1 MASPGG
7 RGRPVRLSLLLKLL
21 AAYAVPTLAL
31 FSVFAWV
38 AYDITR
44 RDLEAELG
52 RRLAGIAASTAAV
65 VRGRYLIE
73 MEPAEDE
80 PTPRVYQ
87 NTLRKLETLRG
98 ATGVARIYVFRPDGT
113 SLCDTRPGVP
123 IGHLYHEVALDRH
136 ELAKVLQPPGDSSST
151 LLFRGSDGRLY
162 KAGYAPVRASED
174 DPTIVGAL
182 RVEAPAEFFD
192 RLRQLR
198 SRLISYGAILAAVVV
213 AVTLVVA
220 ARITRPVRRLSAAA
234 ERIAGGDL
242 AAPVAA
248 IRSLST
254 PRDEIGFLAK
264 TFDEMREAL
273 RARDER
279 LQMMLAG
286 IAHEVRNPLGGIELF
301 TGILRDEIPAD
312 DERYAH
318 VKRIEKELGHLK
330 AVVSDFL
337 EYARRPKPDLR
348 ALELAPF
355 LSDVRDLALA
365 DAKSG
370 GVEIRLDG
378 PTPPDLHAS
387 ADPVQLKRA
396 LLNLLRN
403 AVQATPPGGAV
414 TLAAR
419 RRLGDR
425 VVLRVSDTGKGIPKE
440 QLDKI
445 FTPFFTTKE
454 KGTGLGLAFVREIV
468 TDHGG
473 TLSVESNLGQGSSFT
488 VELNEWA

>member
-1 MASPGG
+1 MAPPAKPA
-7 RGRPVRLSLLLKLL
+7 RFSLLLKLL

-31 FSVFAWV
+31 FGVFAWL

-52 RRLAGIAASTAAV
+52 RRLAGLAASTAAV
-65 VRGRYLIE
+65 VRGRYLVE
-73 MEPAEDE
+73 MEPQVEDE
-80 PTPRVYQ
+80 PGLPRAYQ
-87 NTLRKLETLRG
+87 NTLRKLETLRA

-123 IGHLYHEVALDRH
+123 IGHLYHEVALDEH
-136 ELAKVLQPPGDSSST
+136 ELARVLKPPGESVST
-151 LLFRGSDGRLY
+151 VLFGGSDGRLY

-174 DPTIVGAL
+174 DPTIVAAL
-182 RVEAPAEFFD
+182 RVEAPAEFFE
-192 RLRQLR
+192 RLAHLR
-198 SRLISYGAILAAVVV
+198 SRLIGYGAILALVFVI
-213 AVTLVVA
+213 VTLVVA

-234 ERIAGGDL
+234 ARIAGGDL

-248 IRSLST
+248 IGG
-254 PRDEIGFLAK
+254 RDEIGFLARA
-264 TFDEMREAL
+264 FDEMREAL

-279 LQMMLAG
+279 VQMMLAG

-301 TGILRDEIPAD
+301 TGILRDELPPG
-312 DERYAH
+312 DERHAH

-348 ALELAPF
+348 PLELAPF
-355 LSDVRDLALA
+355 LADVRDLALA

-370 GVEIRLDG
+370 GVDIQLDG
-378 PTPPDLHAS
+378 PTPSDLRAN
-387 ADPVQLKRA
+387 ADAVQLKRA
-396 LLNLLRN
+396 LLNLVRN
-403 AVQATPPGGAV
+403 AVQATPAGGAV
-414 TLAAR
+414 TLAAL

-473 TLSVESNLGQGSSFT
+473 TLSVESDIGHGSSFT
-488 VELNEWA
+488 VELNEAT